1 MTRIAHLSDLHIGAT
16 LSGVAPYR
24 RSPRIDPVEEP
35 YRSVE
40 SAFARVLDDEYDA
53 VVIAGDVFDRGAT
66 KRDVQVF
73 DRALERLHE
82 AGIPVAIISGNHDAE
97 QRLAARVTLPP
108 SATWFGAEKAASLVW
123 DDLGVAVHGRS
134 IARPD
139 ELRNL
144 SKKYPAPVRGLVN
157 LGLLHTSIGGAYSRR
172 PCAPT
177 TTDRLGR
184 AGYDYWALGHVHQ
197 RMAFGRDGSIVYS
210 GSPFGRRPE
219 EHGGH
224 GFMKLRI
231 RSGAVRSTPV
241 DTATIRYVNIYLT
254 RGGDHAREITAAFA
268 SDDAMADDATV
279 IWSLPGDD
287 GPGIELAREIAA
299 DHVRRYVSERVR
311 L

>member
-16 LSGVAPYR
+16 LGGVAPYK
-24 RSPRIDPVEEP
+24 RSPTIDPVEEP

-40 SAFARVLDDEYDA
+40 AAFARVLDDEYDA
-53 VVIAGDVFDRGAT
+53 VVIAGDVFDRGAGR
-66 KRDVQVF
+66 RDVEIF
-73 DRALERLHE
+73 GRALERLHE

-97 QRLAARVTLPP
+97 QKLVDRVTLPP
-108 SATWFGAEKAASLVW
+108 SATWFGAEKATTLVW
-123 DDLGVAVHGRS
+123 ADLGVAVHGRS

-139 ELRNL
+139 ESRNL
-144 SKKYPAPVRGLVN
+144 AKKYPDPVSGMFN
-157 LGLLHTSIGGAYSRR
+157 LGMLHTSIGGAYSRR

-177 TTDRLGR
+177 TIERLGR

-197 RMAFGRDGSIVYS
+197 RMAFGRGGHIVYS

-219 EHGGH
+219 EHGAH
-224 GFMKLRI
+224 GFMKLRVK
-231 RSGAVRSTPV
+231 SGAVRSTPV
-241 DTATIRYVNIYLT
+241 DTATIRYVNIHLT
-254 RGGDHAREITAAFA
+254 PGGDHAHEITAAFA
-268 SDDAMADDATV
+268 SDDATADDATV
-279 IWSLPGDD
+279 IWTLPGDE